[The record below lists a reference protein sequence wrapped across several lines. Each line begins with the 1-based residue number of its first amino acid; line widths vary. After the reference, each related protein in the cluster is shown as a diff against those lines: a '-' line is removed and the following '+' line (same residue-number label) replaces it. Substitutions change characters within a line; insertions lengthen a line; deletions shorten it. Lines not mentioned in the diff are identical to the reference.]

1 MRILLADDQPKVR
14 FALRTLLERRL
25 GLEIV
30 GEAVD
35 IRDMWEQVETT
46 CPDLLLL
53 DWELP
58 GPRARDLMSALRAIC
73 PNLRVIAMSAHTDV
87 QQDALQADV
96 DGFVCK
102 CEPPDS
108 LLAAIGDLAT
118 NADHVR
124 KGNGS
129 RGA

>member
-14 FALRTLLERRL
+14 FALRTLLERKL

-30 GEAVD
+30 GEAAD
-35 IRDMWEQVETT
+35 MRDMWEQVETS

-58 GPRARDLMSALRAIC
+58 GPKARDLMSALHAMC
-73 PNLRVIAMSAHTDV
+73 PDLRVIAMSAHTDV

-102 CEPPDS
+102 CESPDS

-118 NADHVR
+118 NADDVR
-124 KGNGS
+124 NGNGS
-129 RGA
+129 RWT